1 MQNENLLKRFDDL
14 VEGDEII
21 LTKDLEVLLDRSG
34 YIIPAGT
41 SGKVVLHTRF
51 SEFES
56 EESIFI
62 RFNLDEKKFAGYW
75 EDINS
80 EPSWLSSVIWWKSSP
95 DEPWNGEESVNQIP
109 EFKHTLIS
117 KNLQVCRSCYESFP
131 KDGKPGN
138 AVWNHKCSRRDS
150 AHLNWEESGYPD
162 GGKS

>member
-21 LTKDLEVLLDRSG
+21 LTKDLEVMLDRSG
-34 YIIPAGT
+34 YIIPEGT
-41 SGKVVLHTRF
+41 SGKVVRRAK
-51 SEFES
+51 EKGEMPC
-56 EESIFI
+56 EEIFI
-62 RFNLDEKKFAGYW
+62 RFNLDEEEFSAYW
-75 EDINS
+75 EDIRS
-80 EPSWLSSVIWWKSSP
+80 ESSWWESVIWWKSSP

-109 EFKHTLIS
+109 EFKHTIINE
-117 KNLQVCRSCYESFP
+117 NLQVCSSCYESFP
-131 KDGKPGN
+131 KNGKPGN